1 MLRLTDEACC
11 PDCPGI
17 PGPGTA
23 AAMPP
28 LGERDSSELKPLNAY
43 PACACIKDRPVALQM
58 NASLVWDAVRGLPCK
73 AGQMSLVYG
82 HFTIQGHRYVNWH
95 GGNFSSYLLLH
106 YGLIR
111 EPLCLGSSL
120 LLQRLVL

>member
-43 PACACIKDRPVALQM
+43 PACACIKDRPVALQIER
-58 NASLVWDAVRGLPCK
+58 DPCV
-73 AGQMSLVYG
+73 GCREGPTL
-82 HFTIQGHRYVNWH
+82 QGRTDE
-95 GGNFSSYLLLH
+95 S
-106 YGLIR
+106 
-111 EPLCLGSSL
+111 CLWSFYHSRS
-120 LLQRLVL
+120 QVC